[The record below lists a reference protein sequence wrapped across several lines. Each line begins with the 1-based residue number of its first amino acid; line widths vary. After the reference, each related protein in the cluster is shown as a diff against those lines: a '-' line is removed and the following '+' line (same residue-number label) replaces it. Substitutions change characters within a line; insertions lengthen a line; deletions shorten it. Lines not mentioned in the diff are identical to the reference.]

1 MNTFEKIV
9 VALLGA
15 IAISGAVTAYEIRQ
29 IARNGFEV
37 ELDDEQVQAIEAEVS
52 EAAEAAFED
61 IEESEQVKRGASAMG
76 PRIKKGTKMK
86 TYTILLGLNDKD
98 SKTQKY
104 DTIEAY
110 KVTNNLVLSRIGF
123 GTISQAYGVY
133 THEDGTPVIETS
145 LRIEVAGD
153 GIRPKVTSLI
163 ESLKEV
169 FNQESVM
176 LSETETAVS
185 YL

>member
-1 MNTFEKIV
+1 MRSRAKSSERAGSGGLGPACKVSDGTGLDGSRN
-9 VALLGA
+9 LLR
-15 IAISGAVTAYEIRQ
+15 VRQ
-29 IARNGFEV
+29 
-37 ELDDEQVQAIEAEVS
+37 
-52 EAAEAAFED
+52 
-61 IEESEQVKRGASAMG
+61 
-76 PRIKKGTKMK
+76 MK

-133 THEDGTPVIETS
+133 THEDGTPVVETS
-145 LRIEVAGD
+145 LRIEIAGD
-153 GIRPKVTSLI
+153 DIRPKVTGLI

-176 LSETETAVS
+176 LSETESAVS